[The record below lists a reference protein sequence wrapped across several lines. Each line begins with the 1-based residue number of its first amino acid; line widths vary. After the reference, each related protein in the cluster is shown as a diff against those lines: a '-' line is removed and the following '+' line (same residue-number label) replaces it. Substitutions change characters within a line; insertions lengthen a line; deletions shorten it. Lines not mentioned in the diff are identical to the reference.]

1 MGARDR
7 IRKFLEENVGKVVTT
22 HQIGE
27 VAGISDYQRRIRE
40 LRNDEG
46 MQIKTFHD
54 RDDLKPDQYLLESL
68 KRIPSIGRNISP
80 KVRNEIL
87 ERNGFTCQLCGAGA
101 QDPDPINRSRTVRL
115 HIDHIVPVSQGG
127 TDNPTNLRVLC
138 STCNEGK
145 SNIEI
150 PSESA
155 KNLLIR
161 IRKASRSVQR
171 EVYEALKKRFE
182 PDQS

>member
-54 RDDLKPDQYLLESL
+54 RDDFGSS
-68 KRIPSIGRNISP
+68 RI
-80 KVRNEIL
+80 
-87 ERNGFTCQLCGAGA
+87 
-101 QDPDPINRSRTVRL
+101 
-115 HIDHIVPVSQGG
+115 
-127 TDNPTNLRVLC
+127 
-138 STCNEGK
+138 GK
-145 SNIEI
+145 
-150 PSESA
+150 
-155 KNLLIR
+155 IR
-161 IRKASRSVQR
+161 IGHHVFVR
-171 EVYEALKKRFE
+171 
-182 PDQS
+182 